1 MRNESGFPSLCRV
14 WVEAAR
20 PRTLFLALASVGMG
34 SFLAVVAGHFNW
46 TIALLTLFTA
56 TFLQILSN
64 LANDYGDSIHGADHE
79 QRGGPSRAVQSG
91 LIKAQSMRLAIFTVA
106 TLAAVCGLLLLWLA
120 FGFEGFLVSLLF
132 LFLGGVA
139 IWAAISYSAG
149 SLPYGYAG
157 LGDLAVF
164 IFFGWVGVLGSY
176 YLQVLDIQ
184 VVLLL
189 PATSCGLLIVAVLNV
204 NNVRDM
210 RSDQIAGKMSIPV
223 RLGLRG
229 ARLYHWVLLGGGVLS
244 VVLFVIIVFYSI
256 WQFLFILTI
265 PLLIQNGLAVS
276 RRDPAQLDPYLK
288 QLSVTNLLFV
298 LTFGTG
304 QILGL

>member
-1 MRNESGFPSLCRV
+1 
-14 WVEAAR
+14 
-20 PRTLFLALASVGMG
+20 MG
-34 SFLAVVAGHFNW
+34 SFLAFVAGHFNW

-79 QRGGPSRAVQSG
+79 HRGGPSRAVQSG
-91 LIKAQSMRLAIFTVA
+91 LIKARSMRLAIFTVA

-139 IWAAISYSAG
+139 IWAAISYTAG

-164 IFFGWVGVLGSY
+164 IFFGLVGVLGSY
-176 YLQVLDIQ
+176 YLQVLDLQ
-184 VVLLL
+184 LALLL

-204 NNVRDM
+204 NNVRDI

-229 ARLYHWVLLGGGVLS
+229 ARLYHWVLLGGGVLA

-298 LTFGTG
+298 LTFGMG